1 VINES
6 DIEYIL
12 TKIGFIRTSPCS
24 LNTKNSFLLIR
35 KQLPSVQ
42 VSIHS
47 MNIAVSVNKLEE
59 LKYLLIHQIDRK
71 QYDFAVEGDIS
82 KILDVF
88 SDSKHIWNWF
98 SPIISDE
105 LKSIIKRD
113 FTINKILEE

>member
-1 VINES
+1 MMNES

-12 TKIGFIRTSPCS
+12 TKIGFIRTS
-24 LNTKNSFLLIR
+24 TKNSFLLIR
-35 KQLPSVQ
+35 KQFPPVQ
-42 VSIHS
+42 ASIHS
-47 MNIAVSVNKLEE
+47 MNIVRSVNQLEE
-59 LKYLLIHQIDRK
+59 LKYLLIHQIDPPTHRK

-82 KILDVF
+82 KILDAF
-88 SDSKHIWNWF
+88 SDSRHIWNWF